1 MERGL
6 LVIALVLSLVVGGVG
21 LMPPRKPVAFP
32 WQSALPA
39 LLAFVLS
46 LPSSGIFA
54 PGQALGLGVLLGGV
68 FGALAGWLALQ
79 ERPTAA
85 AGLAL
90 APLLLL
96 LSLHSMFPRENLLGA
111 TLGLL
116 AALCVIGWRSPGATP
131 ALTLVGALT
140 VGVATASCLG
150 TFRPA
155 GTIKTG
161 WLSFPLVLTAG
172 ALVLATV
179 LGQVKVSASRL
190 LIGAVGYAL
199 LLALAVRPLALSTVG
214 APAPHLGSLGIALVL
229 GLMLVWLAQADT
241 ALRRVLGV
249 LLTLAA
255 LSGAN
260 HLGQGYGIALLL
272 IGLAALA
279 LLTETVDTLL
289 PALAAVALAALWRL
303 VALRFDDARGFGLH
317 EQYLLLGLL
326 LGGLLPTL
334 AAALGSLLGAG
345 ATLLAL
351 PAALTVLYGPRAGLT
366 LVLGLLAGQL
376 WSAALERT
384 KSLAPLFA
392 LGVGTLLAQLLGHL
406 APLADKTRLVRLE
419 IVGGI
424 GLAWLIAAGIG
435 YLIERKRP

>member
-1 MERGL
+1 MDRGL
-6 LVIALVLSLVVGGVG
+6 LIIALVLSLLVGGVG
-21 LMPPRKPVAFP
+21 LMPPRRVIAFP

-39 LLAFVLS
+39 LLAFLLT

-54 PGQALGLGVLLGGV
+54 PGQALGLGVLLGGA
-68 FGALAGWLALQ
+68 FGALAGWFALQ
-79 ERPTAA
+79 EKPIAA

-90 APLLLL
+90 VPLLILL
-96 LSLHSMFPRENLLGA
+96 TLHGMFPLENLLGA

-116 AALCVIGWRSPGATP
+116 ATFCVVGRRTP
-131 ALTLVGALT
+131 ETISALTLLGALV

-161 WLSFPLVLTAG
+161 WLSFPVVLTVG
-172 ALVLATV
+172 TLVMATV
-179 LGQVKVSASRL
+179 LAQVKASASRV
-190 LIGAVGYAL
+190 LIGAVGYTL
-199 LLALAVRPLALSTVG
+199 LLALAVRPLALATIG
-214 APAPHLGSLGIALVL
+214 APSPLLSSLAVALVL

-260 HLGQGYGIALLL
+260 HFGQGYGIALLL

-289 PALAAVALAALWRL
+289 PALTAVALAALWRL

-376 WSAALERT
+376 WSAASERT
-384 KSLAPLFA
+384 KTLAPLFA

-435 YLIERKRP
+435 YLIERKRT